1 MAVKVEYTKSAKR
14 ALNNGAELSDMYT
27 HIDILW
33 GGDAMHRKEYAGL
46 MPTDWLKEVGG
57 DNEFPEQ
64 IACHLT
70 DTLYASGL
78 IVVAVSGEDLL
89 QHELSFIEPGEPI
102 NRPIE
107 TIMRDALGLDL
118 DSELIGH
125 AHKPSPNVIYATQ
138 GALGDDADEY
148 DAIALHVAAY
158 KASEGYGYHRGT
170 TDVVALYDQLNCKG
184 FAAELREEANNC

>member
-14 ALNNGAELSDMYT
+14 ALDNGAKLSDMYA

-64 IACHLT
+64 IADHLT

-118 DSELIGH
+118 NSELVGH
-125 AHKPSPNVIYATQ
+125 THKPSPSVIYATQ
-138 GALGDDADEY
+138 DMLGDDADEY

-158 KASEGYGYHRGT
+158 KASEGYGYHKAT

-184 FAAELREEANNC
+184 FATELREEANNC

>member
-14 ALNNGAELSDMYT
+14 ALNNGAELGDMYT

-46 MPTDWLKEVGG
+46 MPTDWLKEVAG

-64 IACHLT
+64 IADHLT

-107 TIMRDALGLDL
+107 TIMRDAIGFDL

-125 AHKPSPNVIYATQ
+125 THKPSPSVIYATEVM
-138 GALGDDADEY
+138 LDDDADEY

-158 KASEGYGYHRGT
+158 KASEGYGYHKST